1 MPDKFVP
8 VDTSTYTTYYRDV
21 VAKGVLNRYV
31 QDYVEKNRKSI
42 LAKFPTEDDFATG
55 FDSAPM
61 LEGLIEAAS
70 ADSIKRNDEQIAIS
84 EPVLKAMM
92 KGIVERDVYPNGTYM
107 RAVNH
112 LDPVFNEARRI
123 IATPA
128 EYRRL
133 LGDK

>member
-1 MPDKFVP
+1 
-8 VDTSTYTTYYRDV
+8 
-21 VAKGVLNRYV
+21 
-31 QDYVEKNRKSI
+31 
-42 LAKFPTEDDFATG
+42 
-55 FDSAPM
+55 
-61 LEGLIEAAS
+61 
-70 ADSIKRNDEQIAIS
+70 
-84 EPVLKAMM
+84 MM
-92 KGIVERDVYPNGTYM
+92 KGLVERDVYPNGTYM